1 MERKQKIIMLLIF
14 IAAIYLVAIA
24 TGFAFLYYLF
34 SGQFLMAISVLLLEL
49 CLLFI
54 GKELRKTV
62 I

>member
-1 MERKQKIIMLLIF
+1 MLLIF